1 MPSDNNSDSSKSKQI
16 VPYCTDSIAE
26 IVEEDDART
35 KDGNDH
41 ERMMS
46 GSGAGKLAY
55 VVGELLQKARE
66 GLVPDPN
73 NPIYQLSRKVG
84 AKVLP
89 ESKHWPDE
97 VLKEAAGIGLYLFL
111 DKMLGSGPY
120 KK

>member
-1 MPSDNNSDSSKSKQI
+1 MPSDDKSDSSKSKQI
-16 VPYCTDSIAE
+16 VPYYADSIAE
-26 IVEEDDART
+26 IVEDDDART
-35 KDGNDH
+35 KGDNGQ
-41 ERMMS
+41 ERMMR

-55 VVGELLQKARE
+55 IVGELLQKARE

-84 AKVLP
+84 DKVLP

-111 DKMLGSGPY
+111 DKMLGGGPY